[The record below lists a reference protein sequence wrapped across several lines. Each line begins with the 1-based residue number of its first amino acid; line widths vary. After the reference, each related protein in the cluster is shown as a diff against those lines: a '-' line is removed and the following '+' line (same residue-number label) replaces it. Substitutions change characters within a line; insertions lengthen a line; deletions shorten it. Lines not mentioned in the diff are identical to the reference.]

1 MTKPSLYLTDTG
13 KIQTIPVSSGVYPIF
28 QVGVSSKEKNKEIAK
43 FIERETNIKVA
54 EMVEELLKNQFLEAI
69 DKEYIMELRQ
79 GVLRYDAVKPNVI
92 IQHVFDNFAKID
104 DLLVIKNKKE
114 FKEPPDL
121 TRPINV

>member
-13 KIQTIPVSSGVYPIF
+13 KIRTIPVSSGVYPIF

-54 EMVEELLKNQFLEAI
+54 EMVEELLKNLFVEAI
-69 DKEYIMELRQ
+69 DEEYIMELRQ

-92 IQHVFDNFAKID
+92 IQHVFDNYAKID